1 MRRRAGRDDADRGPG
16 PLTVAATSPRA
27 LIAFA
32 TVSFTYFAF
41 AGFYVTYSPLWF
53 QRIGYSTLTIGT
65 LVSLQSATRLV
76 APYAWAWMA
85 DHTGQRLRL
94 LHIAAF
100 MSFAFAT
107 GYFAQPWL
115 DSFGWIGVVTVALF
129 LSTAGVIPLSEAA
142 LAHLVTDNH
151 TVDTKRYGRVRV
163 WGSIGYIVAVASG
176 GFALQAVGVPTFP
189 VFIAVLLLSLYVSS
203 MRLPVV
209 AEPPHAGERA
219 MGVMS
224 VLRKPGVAWFFAGC
238 FLTVLAHTAL
248 YAFYSLYLASL
259 GYSDGAIG
267 LLWATGVAIEVLW
280 FWFQGRW
287 LHRLTV
293 HAWLIVAALVSA
305 FRFALI
311 ASFGATPWILVGAQC
326 LHCLTFA
333 AQHTACIAVV
343 SRHFPG
349 RLRGRGQALYT
360 ILGYGASG
368 VVGGVLGGVLSE
380 RHGFTTVFW
389 AASGAGLLSALCCWR
404 AWLVDRPHL
413 PPAEAAA

>member
-1 MRRRAGRDDADRGPG
+1 M
-16 PLTVAATSPRA
+16 TVSPKSPRA
-27 LIAFA
+27 LVAFA

-53 QRIGYSTLTIGT
+53 QSVGYSTLTIGT
-65 LVSLQSATRLV
+65 LVSMQSATRLV
-76 APYAWAWMA
+76 APYAWAWTA
-85 DHTGQRLRL
+85 DHTGKRLRL
-94 LHIAAF
+94 LHVAAF
-100 MSFAFAT
+100 MSFVCAL
-107 GYFAQPWL
+107 GYFARPWL
-115 DSFGWIGVVTVALF
+115 GVFGWIGVVTVALF

-142 LAHLVTDNH
+142 LAHLVTDGQN
-151 TVDTKRYGRVRV
+151 VDTKRYGRVRV
-163 WGSIGYIVAVASG
+163 WGSVGYIVAVASG

-189 VFIAVLLLSLYVSS
+189 IFIAVLLLSLYVSS

-209 AEPPHAGERA
+209 AEPAHADERVA
-219 MGVMS
+219 GVMT
-224 VLRKPGVAWFFAGC
+224 VLRQPGVAWFFAGC

-248 YAFYSLYLASL
+248 YAFYSLYLASI
-259 GYSDGAIG
+259 GYSNGAIG
-267 LLWATGVAIEVLW
+267 LLWAVGVAIEVLW

-287 LHRLTV
+287 LHWLTI

-311 ASFGATPWILVGAQC
+311 ASFGGTPWILVGAQC

-333 AQHTACIAVV
+333 AQHTACIGVV

-368 VVGGVLGGVLSE
+368 VVGGVLGGALSQ
-380 RHGFTTVFW
+380 RYGFPAVFW
-389 AASGAGLLSALCCWR
+389 AASVAGLLSALCCWR
-404 AWLVDRPHL
+404 AWQLDTYPSHPHVV
-413 PPAEAAA
+413 AS